1 MSWRPD
7 TSRIIVDASVTASF
21 ERAWRHLRCGGRA
34 LSAGALCL
42 LMVAP
47 TSMTGAVAAVAADAP
62 VAITGM
68 QRDVVFSD
76 YSPLSS
82 SMELGQRL
90 LSPLNSE
97 RIRRQLLRSG
107 QALREQPVDLA
118 HEQFAVYAPAEA
130 PARGY
135 ALLVFVPPW
144 QEAMVPP
151 GWPAVLDRHGMIYV
165 SAAKSGNEENVLD
178 RREPLALLAA
188 QNIMHRYRVDPERV
202 YIGGFSGGS
211 RVALRIAL
219 GYPDVFHGALL
230 IAGSDPIADAQG
242 PLPAADLFQQ
252 LQNSTRFV
260 YLTGT
265 DDAINLEKDAG
276 SRQSLRAW
284 CVFDLDTEVMPWTG
298 HDVAEPSSLNRALAA
313 LTSPAPVEPAKLAAC
328 RAHLA
333 TELNLKLH
341 QLADVV
347 ASGKLNDARALLQK
361 IDARYGGLA
370 APRSLELAEQIDPGR

>member
-1 MSWRPD
+1 M
-7 TSRIIVDASVTASF
+7 F
-21 ERAWRHLRCGGRA
+21 A
-34 LSAGALCL
+34 L
-42 LMVAP
+42 
-47 TSMTGAVAAVAADAP
+47 TSMPQSLASDAP
-62 VAITGM
+62 ITTTGM
-68 QRDVVFSD
+68 QRDVIFSE

-82 SMELGQRL
+82 SMELAQRL
-90 LSPLNSE
+90 LSPLNSA

-107 QALREQPVDLA
+107 QALREQPVELA
-118 HEQFAVYAPAEA
+118 QERFAVYVPADT

-144 QEAMVPP
+144 QDAMVPP

-165 SAAKSGNEENVLD
+165 SAAHSGNEENVLD

-230 IAGSDPIADAQG
+230 IAGSDPIGDAQG
-242 PLPAADLFQQ
+242 PLPPADLFRQVQ
-252 LQNSTRFV
+252 DSTRFV

-265 DDAINLEKDAG
+265 DDAINVEKDAG

-298 HDVAEPSSLNRALAA
+298 HDVAEPSSLNHALAA
-313 LTSPAPVEPAKLAAC
+313 LSTRAPVDSPKLAQC
-328 RAHLA
+328 RERVAR
-333 TELNLKLH
+333 ELNLKLQ

-347 ASGKLNDARALLQK
+347 ASGKLNEAGTLLQK
-361 IDARYGGLA
+361 IDTRYGGLA
-370 APRSLELAEQIDPGR
+370 APRSLELSEQIDSSR